1 MVGGDRARVSG
12 VARGAAAR
20 VRDLRRAGPARG
32 VRRVG
37 ARSAVGC
44 ARGGARLGRR
54 SRAGARA
61 RRGTGSGA
69 REGRMAPRFFPG
81 KRTTRERGPRGAG
94 ARRDGR
100 RTWQL
105 GHAPCPRERLERP
118 AMTGPGGPP
127 PRPPRDAPAR
137 RGVRRR
143 RDDAKGTGGA
153 RLRRDFGARGR
164 LQSFLLCC
172 DVSSAARRASVAGR
186 AFLAARA
193 RARERLLPPSRWGR
207 KPRENTASVRSP
219 RPRLPGAL
227 RGARRLRPPPFLPS
241 ADALNPPLSPPSPR
255 GSRSQTS
262 STTSRRSRATA
273 AARRSSS
280 SSSTASMTSSAARG
294 RAWTCARRPGAGSR
308 WRRSTCR

>member
-1 MVGGDRARVSG
+1 MIVRGGRFVFREGGNVARVRTSGGACRLVGGDRARVSG

-137 RGVRRR
+137 RGVRRG

-153 RLRRDFGARGR
+153 TD
-164 LQSFLLCC
+164 
-172 DVSSAARRASVAGR
+172 DAAIHKQVG
-186 AFLAARA
+186 
-193 RARERLLPPSRWGR
+193 
-207 KPRENTASVRSP
+207 
-219 RPRLPGAL
+219 
-227 RGARRLRPPPFLPS
+227 
-241 ADALNPPLSPPSPR
+241 
-255 GSRSQTS
+255 
-262 STTSRRSRATA
+262 
-273 AARRSSS
+273 
-280 SSSTASMTSSAARG
+280 
-294 RAWTCARRPGAGSR
+294 
-308 WRRSTCR
+308 